1 MLPERGKFYLTGVA
15 YETMPAEGEDSK
27 QAEIE
32 EDVATPIKP
41 TSLKKFVKH
50 HSDKR
55 AGSDAVDL
63 LQSHLEF
70 TAERL
75 WLEAGK
81 HAEDE
86 GKKTVQEEDVQHAID
101 QLTEPH
107 DLIKVTAD
115 KLEWM
120 KDDLARQVE
129 QSILYAEDRYDR

>member
-1 MLPERGKFYLTGVA
+1 MA
-15 YETMPAEGEDSK
+15 AEGEDSE
-27 QAEIE
+27 QADTDDKDT
-32 EDVATPIKP
+32 EDIAPPVKP

-55 AGSDAVDL
+55 AGGDSIDL

-70 TAERL
+70 TAKRL

-86 GKKTVQEEDVQHAID
+86 GRKTVQEEDIQHAID

-107 DLIKVTAD
+107 DLIKQTAN

-120 KDDLARQVE
+120 KDDLDRQVE
-129 QSILYAEDRYDR
+129 QSILYAENRYDR

>member
-1 MLPERGKFYLTGVA
+1 MATE
-15 YETMPAEGEDSK
+15 EGDSEQIKIEEEDD
-27 QAEIE
+27 
-32 EDVATPIKP
+32 EDVATPVKP

-55 AGSDAVDL
+55 VGSDAVDL
-63 LQSHLEF
+63 LQSHLVF

-86 GKKTVQEEDVQHAID
+86 GKKTVQEEDVQHAIN

-107 DLIKVTAD
+107 DLIKRTAD

-120 KDDLARQVE
+120 QDDLDRQVE
-129 QSILYAEDRYDR
+129 QSILYAEDRYDD

>member
-1 MLPERGKFYLTGVA
+1 MA
-15 YETMPAEGEDSK
+15 AEEESSEQVGIEEDD
-27 QAEIE
+27 E
-32 EDVATPIKP
+32 EDVATPVKP
-41 TSLKKFVKH
+41 TSLKRFVKH

-55 AGSDAVDL
+55 AGSEAVDL

-75 WLEAGK
+75 WLEAGM
-81 HAEDE
+81 HAENE
-86 GKKTVQEEDVQHAID
+86 GRKTVQEEDVQHAID

-107 DLIKVTAD
+107 DLIKRTAD

-120 KDDLARQVE
+120 HNDLDRQVE

>member
-1 MLPERGKFYLTGVA
+1 MA
-15 YETMPAEGEDSK
+15 AEGEDSE
-27 QAEIE
+27 QAEPD
-32 EDVATPIKP
+32 EDTEDIAPPVKP

-55 AGSDAVDL
+55 AGSDAIDL

-86 GKKTVQEEDVQHAID
+86 GRKTVQEEDIQHAID

-107 DLIKVTAD
+107 DLIKQTAN

-120 KDDLARQVE
+120 KDDLDRQVE
-129 QSILYAEDRYDR
+129 QSILYAENRYDR